1 MPHDGAVSP
10 LTYDRRVMTRPE
22 SGRRFAWALAA
33 IVALAF
39 AIRLVYILRYRQQ
52 LHFGGDA
59 FVYHAG
65 ANLLADG
72 KGFIWPFAPAQAIP
86 TSAHPPLYMLY
97 LAFPSVFGFTSVLT
111 HLIWSAVLGTAT
123 VAIVALIGREV
134 GGDRTGLV
142 AGVLAAINSNLWV
155 PDGSLMAESMAMFT
169 TALAVYFSF
178 RYWRDPRGRWL
189 VWVGVAGGLGALSR
203 SELVLLIP
211 LLVIPLA
218 VLAPGP
224 SRRIRLRA
232 AAGAIAAGVVVIA
245 PWLLFNLTRFEKP
258 ELLST
263 QFGALLASTDC
274 DLVWKGPTK
283 SYYSVACADNVRKR
297 SIPNGADESVQDAAY
312 RRAGLDYVSNHLGEL
327 PGVVAAR
334 LGAIVGLYQPEIQIN
349 LDSTIEGRERPIA
362 RIGLYSFQALALLSV
377 AGAIALR
384 VRRQAPVFPLIV
396 PVVTVVVTVTTG
408 YASTRFRA
416 PAEVVV
422 CVLAAVALRTAASGF
437 DRRRNKRRNMDKP
450 ALVI

>member
-1 MPHDGAVSP
+1 MLLA
-10 LTYDRRVMTRPE
+10 YDRPVMTRPG
-22 SGRRFAWALAA
+22 SGRRFAWALAGIA
-33 IVALAF
+33 VLGL
-39 AIRLVYILRYRQQ
+39 AIRLVYILGYRQN

-59 FVYHAG
+59 FVYHVG

-72 KGFIWPFAPAQAIP
+72 KGFIWPFAPARAIP
-86 TSAHPPLYMLY
+86 TSAHPPLYTLY
-97 LAFPSVFGFTSVLT
+97 LAVPSVLGFTSVLT
-111 HLIWSAVLGTAT
+111 HLVWSAALGTAT
-123 VAIVALIGREV
+123 VVVVGLIGREV
-134 GGDRTGLV
+134 GGDRTGLIAAV
-142 AGVLAAINSNLWV
+142 IAAISPNLWV
-155 PDGSLMAESMAMFT
+155 PDGSLMAETMAMFAT
-169 TALAVYFSF
+169 SLALYFAF

-211 LLVIPLA
+211 LLVVPLA
-218 VLAPGP
+218 VLVPGP
-224 SRRIRLRA
+224 TRRNRLRA
-232 AAGAIAAGVVVIA
+232 MAAASAAGVVVMT

-283 SYYSVACADNVRKR
+283 SYYSVVCADNVRKR
-297 SIPNGADESVQDAAY
+297 SIRDGADESVQDAAY
-312 RRAGLDYVSNHLGEL
+312 RRAGIDYVSNHLSEL
-327 PGVVAAR
+327 PGVIVAR
-334 LGAIVGLYQPEIQIN
+334 LGAIAGLYQPETQIN
-349 LDSTIEGRERPIA
+349 LDSAIEGRERPIA

-384 VRRQAPVFPLIV
+384 VRRQAPIFPLMI

-416 PAEVVV
+416 PAEVVL
-422 CVLAAVALRTAASGF
+422 CVLAAVALDAIGTRAFGKQA
-437 DRRRNKRRNMDKP
+437 RNDLTP
-450 ALVI
+450 AKST

>member
-22 SGRRFAWALAA
+22 SGRRFAWALAV

-72 KGFIWPFAPAQAIP
+72 KGFIWPFAPARAIP

-211 LLVIPLA
+211 LLVVPLA

-232 AAGAIAAGVVVIA
+232 AAGAIAAGVLVMA

-283 SYYSVACADNVRKR
+283 SYYSVTCADNVRKR
-297 SIPNGADESVQDAAY
+297 SIPDGADESVQDVAY
-312 RRAGLDYVSNHLGEL
+312 RRAGLHYVSNHLGEL

-437 DRRRNKRRNMDKP
+437 DRRRNRRRNMDKP

>member
-1 MPHDGAVSP
+1 
-10 LTYDRRVMTRPE
+10 MTRPE
-22 SGRRFAWALAA
+22 SGRRFWWALGGVA
-33 IVALAF
+33 ALAL
-39 AIRLVYILRYRQQ
+39 AVRLVYIFGFRQQ

-72 KGFIWPFAPAQAIP
+72 KGFIWPFAPERAIP

-97 LAFPSVFGFTSVLT
+97 LAVPSVFGFTSVLT

-123 VAIVALIGREV
+123 VVVVALIGREV
-134 GGDRTGLV
+134 GGERTALV
-142 AGVLAAINSNLWV
+142 AGLIAAVNSNLWV
-155 PDGSLMAESMAMFT
+155 PDGSLMAESMAMFA
-169 TALAVYFSF
+169 TALAVYFAF
-178 RYWRDPRGRWL
+178 RYWRDPRKRWL
-189 VWVGVAGGLGALSR
+189 VWVGIAGGLGALSR

-218 VLAPGP
+218 VLVPGP
-224 SRRIRLRA
+224 SRRNRLRA
-232 AAGAIAAGVVVIA
+232 MAAAIAAGVVVMT

-283 SYYSVACADNVRKR
+283 SYYSVVCADNVRKR
-297 SIPNGADESVQDAAY
+297 SIRDGADESVQDAAY
-312 RRAGLDYVSNHLGEL
+312 RRAGIDYVSNHLSEL
-327 PGVVAAR
+327 PSVVAAR
-334 LGAIVGLYQPEIQIN
+334 LGATVGLYQPETQIN
-349 LDSTIEGRERPIA
+349 LDSAIEGRERPIA

-384 VRRQAPVFPLIV
+384 VRRQAPIFPLMI

-416 PAEVVV
+416 PAEVVL
-422 CVLAAVALRTAASGF
+422 CVLAAVAF
-437 DRRRNKRRNMDKP
+437 DAIGSRAFGAQKP
-450 ALVI
+450 LPTVDRGHVVT